1 MARPGTGQ
9 QLAVDTRVTHTEQG
23 PERQGPCRQGA
34 SIQAGREL
42 VGDEVDSIQSVLQ
55 VCGGQ

>member
-9 QLAVDTRVTHTEQG
+9 QLAVDARVTHTEQD
-23 PERQGPCRQGA
+23 PERQGPCHQGA
-34 SIQAGREL
+34 SVQAGREL
-42 VGDEVDSIQSVLQ
+42 VGNEVDSIQSVLQ